1 MKHVLFAAL
10 LGWSVTAPAQVIF
23 YDRYLGTV
31 ISGYPST
38 LLAPCSPWCNYETRN
53 KVQERRKARFDSLRA
68 DEAPPATLP
77 GSRGMPRSTAA
88 LTPESE
94 IQPAYRTSGRVR
106 EEFDDRSKV
115 LPQFE
120 ETGVAPA
127 KTVAVTGSPASPQP
141 ATPAAAPSKRRATPM
156 LPCPKGAA
164 EC

>member
-1 MKHVLFAAL
+1 MKSVLFATL
-10 LGWSVTAPAQVIF
+10 LGWSMAVPAQVIF

-68 DEAPPATLP
+68 DETPPATPP
-77 GSRGMPRSTAA
+77 GSSAMRRSIAA

-120 ETGVAPA
+120 ETGVEPA
-127 KTVAVTGSPASPQP
+127 KTVSATGNPAAQP
-141 ATPAAAPSKRRATPM
+141 AAPAVAPPKRRATPM
-156 LPCPKGAA
+156 LPCPKAA
-164 EC
+164 PEC

>member
-1 MKHVLFAAL
+1 MKSVLFTAL
-10 LGWSVTAPAQVIF
+10 LGWSMAVPAQVIF

-68 DEAPPATLP
+68 DETPPATGP
-77 GSRGMPRSTAA
+77 GSPAMPRSMAA

-106 EEFDDRSKV
+106 EEFDERSKV

-120 ETGVAPA
+120 ETGGAAA
-127 KTVAVTGSPASPQP
+127 KTVAATDSPAPQ
-141 ATPAAAPSKRRATPM
+141 TTAPSVAPPKRRATPM
-156 LPCPKGAA
+156 LPCPKAA
-164 EC
+164 PEC